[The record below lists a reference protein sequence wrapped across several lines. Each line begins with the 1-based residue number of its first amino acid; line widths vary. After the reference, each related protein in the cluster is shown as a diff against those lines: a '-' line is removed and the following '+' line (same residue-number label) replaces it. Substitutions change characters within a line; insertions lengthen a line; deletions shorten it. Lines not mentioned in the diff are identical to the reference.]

1 MKNKNKIKED
11 DVTKGSD
18 GTGDMPSKADTSATT
33 DTSSSS
39 KSIST
44 KPNPEGTLY
53 VKWDEENKTKV
64 KQAIKNAKQNKMDV
78 KIVNESEMNTPM
90 KLEYL
95 SEIKDVETGE
105 MSKPFTIADKKY
117 QMVRAM
123 TPDRQKVMGVY
134 CMDEVDDEGNNIIH
148 DVKHFEENIAKKAIQ
163 ETGVVEPDG
172 PEAATLMGLE
182 EKKETPSFEGHKHFI
197 VNQKT
202 GKARKFKSI
211 EELAKAKMGEDEKY
225 MGIREFKK
233 FVDEAL
239 FGTRKKNRV
248 EELTTQPGGEDLTA
262 QPSGKNK
269 GVKDGKV
276 VNSAKRLMDF
286 IQAAPKVSDNIE
298 RLKSAKNPTAIAQVI
313 SLFAELVGVP
323 KGKLSQVISSIKD
336 TAKSGQ
342 QQQQA
347 QEPAPVT
354 ERRIIKVKDIK

>member
-1 MKNKNKIKED
+1 MKNKNKIKEE

-18 GTGDMPSKADTSATT
+18 GTGDSPSTDDTSATT

-39 KSIST
+39 KSISA
-44 KPNPEGTLY
+44 KPSPEGTLY
-53 VKWDEENKTKV
+53 FSGAEMNKTKV
-64 KQAIKNAKQNKMDV
+64 KKAIEKAKQDKMDV

-95 SEIKDVETGE
+95 SEIKDAETGE
-105 MSKPFTIADKKY
+105 VSKPFTIADKKY

-134 CMDEVDDEGNNIIH
+134 CMDEVDGEGNNIIH

-182 EKKETPSFEGHKHFI
+182 EKKENSFAGHKHFI
-197 VNQKT
+197 VNEKT

-211 EELAKAKMGEDEKY
+211 EELAKAQMGEDEKY

-239 FGTRKKNRV
+239 FG
-248 EELTTQPGGEDLTA
+248 A
-262 QPSGKNK
+262 SGR
-269 GVKDGKV
+269 GAGV
-276 VNSAKRLMDF
+276 VNEVTPTGQETDEEMNAKAQKLMKMIGKRIPTTIIDT
-286 IQAAPKVSDNIE
+286 IKTNKVAQREVIAA
-298 RLKSAKNPTAIAQVI
+298 
-313 SLFAELVGVP
+313 FAELIGVP
-323 KGKLSQVISSIKD
+323 RNGLSALITGIKD
-336 TAKSGQ
+336 IAKSQKQTQGKP
-342 QQQQA
+342 A
-347 QEPAPVT
+347 EEPAAVT
-354 ERRIIKVKDIK
+354 EKRIIKVKDIK

>member
-33 DTSSSS
+33 DTGSPS
-39 KSIST
+39 KSISA
-44 KPNPEGTLY
+44 KPSPEGTLY
-53 VKWDEENKTKV
+53 FSGAEMNKTKV
-64 KQAIKNAKQNKMDV
+64 KKAIEKAKQDKMDV

-95 SEIKDVETGE
+95 SEIKDFETGE
-105 MSKPFTIADKKY
+105 VSKPFTIADKKY

-134 CMDEVDDEGNNIIH
+134 CIDEVDDEGNNIIH

-172 PEAATLMGLE
+172 PEMATLMGLE
-182 EKKETPSFEGHKHFI
+182 EKKENSFAGHKHFI
-197 VNQKT
+197 VNEKT

-239 FGTRKKNRV
+239 FGANKRHSMTEVDDVTGNESDVEMNAKAQKLMKIIGKRV
-248 EELTTQPGGEDLTA
+248 PSTVIDTIKTNKVA
-262 QPSGKNK
+262 QRE
-269 GVKDGKV
+269 V
-276 VNSAKRLMDF
+276 
-286 IQAAPKVSDNIE
+286 IAA
-298 RLKSAKNPTAIAQVI
+298 
-313 SLFAELVGVP
+313 FAELIGVP
-323 KGKLSQVISSIKD
+323 RNGLSALITGIKD
-336 TAKSGQ
+336 IAKGQ
-342 QQQQA
+342 QQTQGKPA
-347 QEPAPVT
+347 EEPAAVT
-354 ERRIIKVKDIK
+354 ERKIIKVKDIK

>member
-1 MKNKNKIKED
+1 MKNKNKIKEE

-18 GTGDMPSKADTSATT
+18 GTGDSPSKADTSATT
-33 DTSSSS
+33 DTSSPS

-44 KPNPEGTLY
+44 KPSPEGTAY
-53 VKWDEENKTKV
+53 FNGGDIDKPKV

-134 CMDEVDDEGNNIIH
+134 CMDDVDDEGNNIIH

-172 PEAATLMGLE
+172 PEMATLMGLE
-182 EKKETPSFEGHKHFI
+182 EKKENPSFEGHKHFI

-211 EELAKAKMGEDEKY
+211 EELAKAQMGEDEKY

-239 FGTRKKNRV
+239 FGANRKQNVNEVKPTGDETDDEMNAK
-248 EELTTQPGGEDLTA
+248 A
-262 QPSGKNK
+262 QKLMKMIGKRIPSTIIDTIKTNK
-269 GVKDGKV
+269 VAQREV
-276 VNSAKRLMDF
+276 
-286 IQAAPKVSDNIE
+286 IAA
-298 RLKSAKNPTAIAQVI
+298 
-313 SLFAELVGVP
+313 FAELIGVP
-323 KGKLSQVISSIKD
+323 RNGLSQLLIGIKD
-336 TAKSGQ
+336 IAKSGQ
-342 QQQQA
+342 EQG
-347 QEPAPVT
+347 QEPDAAAATTVT